1 MNIYWSLFVSFLKV
15 GLFGYGGG
23 PAMIP
28 LIEKEVVSNCGWLT
42 AEEFVDTLA
51 MANTLPGPITTK
63 MAIAI
68 GLRTGGPFGAATAL
82 FALLLPST
90 VLIVILAML
99 YNKYR
104 HIPSVQGAI
113 RGVRPVVV
121 ALLMVIVARLA
132 PTSVFTWDTFVIALA
147 TFAAVFY
154 LKIHPIYAIVIAA
167 VVGYWFYR

>member
-1 MNIYWSLFVSFLKV
+1 MNIYWSLFIAFLKV

-23 PAMIP
+23 PAMLP
-28 LIEKEVVSNCGWLT
+28 LIEKEVLSNTWLT
-42 AEEFVDTLA
+42 PEEFVDTLA

-63 MAIAI
+63 MAIVI

-82 FALLLPST
+82 FALVLPSS
-90 VLIVILAML
+90 VLVVILAML

-132 PTSVFTWDTFVIALA
+132 PTSVFSWDTFVIALA